1 MKALADH
8 LIKTARQQQA
18 DQLLR
23 AHVNAILDKVGGLQM
38 RWELHRD
45 AHAAITA
52 SLKAYAEQHHAMV
65 NAWEPLG
72 EPTEAGAGA

>member
-1 MKALADH
+1 MKALAEH
-8 LIKTARQQQA
+8 LIETARQQQA

-23 AHVNAILDKVGGLQM
+23 AHANAILDKVGGLQM
-38 RWELHRD
+38 RWELSRD
-45 AHAAITA
+45 ARDAITA

-72 EPTEAGAGA
+72 QAADGADA